1 MDGHEELEQRLAQR
15 LRPVHVPT
23 AETTWRAVQAR
34 LHGDR
39 ERGTGHPAPRLMM
52 RVGLA
57 LLTALMITTTVVLA
71 GSPAAR
77 EQVRAIAGVVGIGGT
92 GSRVTALQPTPPFA
106 VLQPSYLPPG
116 MQLVAQSYNPGPTAD
131 GRPSVS
137 ATGAMSRGGGND
149 VDPAIVTAA
158 AQRAQ
163 ELLGDGR
170 EAMVVLIYAAGPE
183 QFVEVVERS
192 ASGRALPAG
201 DPVRLRNTQGAF
213 TQRDGRDVL
222 SWIEGD
228 VFVEVY
234 TTMGRAEALRVATG
248 LQQTTLTAV
257 EAPHDEPTP
266 LPPAWVNYPLA
277 RRQGPIV
284 APQAG
289 REAIDRVCG
298 AWDPS
303 LYATAPSKSY
313 QQAIC
318 AARLLAGVGEGS
330 NAGLSRHEW
339 HQAAERL
346 GLDPAGGPA
355 GNPTVWMATLD
366 VSDSGGSVVVLDV
379 ETGEPYVVMRLRPI
393 P

>member
-1 MDGHEELEQRLAQR
+1 MDGYEELEQRLEQR
-15 LRPVHVPT
+15 LRPVRVPA
-23 AETTWRAVQAR
+23 AEATWRTVQGR
-34 LHGDR
+34 VRGDR
-39 ERGTGHPAPRLMM
+39 ERGTGHPAPGLMI

-57 LLTALMITTTVVLA
+57 LVIALMITTTAVLA

-77 EQVRAIAGVVGIGGT
+77 EQVRAIAGIVGMGGT
-92 GSRVTALQPTPPFA
+92 GNRVTTLQPPPPFA

-116 MQLVAQSYNPGPTAD
+116 MQLVAQSYNPGPAAD

-137 ATGAMSRGGGND
+137 ATGAMSRGGGTAI
-149 VDPAIVTAA
+149 DPAIVTAA

-163 ELLGDGR
+163 ELVGDGR
-170 EAMVVLIYAAGPE
+170 EAIVVLIYAAGPE
-183 QFVEVVERS
+183 QFVEVVERP
-192 ASGRALPAG
+192 ASGRSLPAG
-201 DPVRLRNTQGAF
+201 DPVRLRDAQGAL
-213 TQRDGRDVL
+213 TRRDGRDVL

-228 VFVEVY
+228 VFVEVC

-248 LQQTTLTAV
+248 LQQTTLAAV
-257 EAPHDEPTP
+257 EPSHDEPTP
-266 LPPAWVNYPLA
+266 IPPAWVTYPLA
-277 RRQGPIV
+277 RRQGPVV

-289 REAIDRVCG
+289 REAIVRVCG
-298 AWDPS
+298 SWDPS

-313 QQAIC
+313 QQALC

-330 NAGLSRHEW
+330 NAGLSRHDW
-339 HQAAERL
+339 QQAAERL

-355 GNPTVWMATLD
+355 ANPTVWLATLD

-379 ETGEPYVVMRLRPI
+379 ETGEPYVVMRLQPI